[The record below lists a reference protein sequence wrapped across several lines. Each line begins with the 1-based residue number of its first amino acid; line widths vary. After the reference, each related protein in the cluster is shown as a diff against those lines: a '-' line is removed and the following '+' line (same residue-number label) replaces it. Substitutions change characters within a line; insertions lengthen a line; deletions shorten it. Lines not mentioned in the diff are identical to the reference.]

1 MRKPAT
7 FENRFSGHRVL
18 IGLVLVILLPGSV
31 LRPAAFAQAPA
42 PDAYEPDDPN
52 APWIGLDE
60 AQERSFYPEGDVDRA
75 RLRVKAG
82 RWYEVRT
89 QDLAPL
95 VDTVLTVDLG
105 GATLE
110 DDDGGPEPLASRVTF
125 QAPETAEA
133 LITIVTGQAVYST
146 TQTYRLYAAELPAP
160 TLTPTWTPT
169 PTETPSPT
177 PTATPTATPRPT
189 EPPRLTDVPPRP
201 IVSFSATP
209 DRVEAPGQCVTL
221 SWSVERASEVYL
233 VEPNGNRQGV
243 TGREERQVCPLET
256 STYRLEVHAPG
267 GDETVEVQV
276 AVPLPT
282 HTPTPKPAPG
292 GSGSSGVGS
301 SAAAG
306 KSTVH
311 VAVFVDENGSGA
323 YDPQEGVLGAVVTLM
338 SQADPGRSWTATTD
352 AQGRVRFEAAPAG
365 SYTLLIPYLSH
376 AEAVSVRGDELT
388 VAVLVAPLQLPARI
402 P

>member
-1 MRKPAT
+1 MRKLAT
-7 FENRFSGHRVL
+7 FENRFSGRRVL

-31 LRPAAFAQAPA
+31 LRPAALAQAPA

-52 APWIGLDE
+52 PPWIGLGE
-60 AQERSFYPEGDVDRA
+60 AQERSFYPEGDVDWA

-82 RWYEVRT
+82 HWYEVRT

-95 VDTVLTVDLG
+95 VDTVLTVELG
-105 GATLE
+105 GTPYE
-110 DDDGGPEPLASRVTF
+110 DDDGGAEPLASRVTF
-125 QAPETAEA
+125 QAPETADA
-133 LITIVTGQAVYST
+133 LITVVTGQAVYST

-160 TLTPTWTPT
+160 TPTPTWTPT

-177 PTATPTATPRPT
+177 PTATPTSTPRPT
-189 EPPRLTDVPPRP
+189 EPPRPTDVPPRP

-243 TGREERQVCPLET
+243 TGREERQVCPVET

-282 HTPTPKPAPG
+282 HTPTPKPAPSSSDG
-292 GSGSSGVGS
+292 GG

-306 KSTVH
+306 KGTVH
-311 VAVFVDENGSGA
+311 SVVFVDENGSGA
-323 YDPQEGVLGAVVTLM
+323 YDPQEGVLGAVATLM

-352 AQGRVRFEAAPAG
+352 AQGQVRFEGVPAG
-365 SYTLLIPYLSH
+365 SYTLLIPHLSH
-376 AEAVSVRGDELT
+376 AEAVSVRGDDLT
-388 VAVLVAPLQLPARI
+388 VAVLVPPLQLPARI